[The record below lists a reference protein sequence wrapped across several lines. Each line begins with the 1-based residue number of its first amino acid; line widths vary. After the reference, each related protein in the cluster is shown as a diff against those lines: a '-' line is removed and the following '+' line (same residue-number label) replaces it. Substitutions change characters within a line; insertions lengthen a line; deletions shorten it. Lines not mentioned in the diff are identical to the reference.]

1 MPKVY
6 FISGLGADERA
17 FQYLDLSFC
26 EPVFVRWL
34 KPHRNE
40 TITDYATRMYEQIND
55 REAIIVGLSFGGMMA
70 MQIASQFPVK
80 KVILLSSCRN
90 RRELPLY
97 LRTLKLLPLHRLMR
111 SQWLKWGNGVAYK
124 LMGIS
129 ARKDKIL
136 FTAMLKATDDA
147 FIRWALNA
155 IINWHVETDF
165 SNIVHI
171 HGNNDYIL
179 PCRHVKAD
187 VLVEN
192 GDHLMV
198 LSMPGKV
205 SELLK
210 EAIQVN

>member
-1 MPKVY
+1 MTKVY

-17 FQYLDLSFC
+17 FQYLDLTYC

-40 TITDYATRMYEQIND
+40 TISAYAARMYEQIND
-55 REAIIVGLSFGGMMA
+55 PGAIIVGLSFGGMIA

-90 RRELPLY
+90 RKELPPY
-97 LRTLKLLPLHRLMR
+97 LRSLKYLPLHRLMR
-111 SQWLKWGNGVAYK
+111 SQWLKWGNHTAYR

-129 ARKDKIL
+129 SRHDKIV
-136 FTAMLKATDDA
+136 FTNMLKVADNE

-155 IINWHVETDF
+155 IIHWKVETDF

-171 HGNNDYIL
+171 HGDGDYIL
-179 PCRHVKAD
+179 PCRYVKAD
-187 VLVEN
+187 MLVKR

-198 LSMPGKV
+198 LSMPQKI
-205 SELLK
+205 SPLLK
-210 EAIQVN
+210 EAILF